1 MSTGRFG
8 TPSHGRGRVTDTDHI
23 DALAREFGHPVP
35 NRAAINEDVERRARR
50 REELD
55 RAQRA
60 KHGGPDCDHGP
71 SGVVAYDMCQC
82 CKRALAEALENR

>member
-8 TPSHGRGRVTDTDHI
+8 TPGRVADLDHN

-35 NRAAINEDVERRARR
+35 DRAAINEDVERRARR
-50 REELD
+50 RRELD
-55 RAQRA
+55 DLQRS
-60 KHGGPDCDHGP
+60 KHGGPDCDRGP
-71 SGVVAYDMCQC
+71 AGVVAYDLCQC